1 MSHTWVATQATAFN
15 SLEEP
20 VGREGIV
27 EYFKDRTVEGF
38 DDYYLPVP
46 GKDVSC
52 RTSITG
58 YGCFFVSMYNNA
70 KRRRGTSNSD
80 C

>member
-58 YGCFFVSMYNNA
+58 YGCFLYPCTIMPREA
-70 KRRRGTSNSD
+70 MSNLD